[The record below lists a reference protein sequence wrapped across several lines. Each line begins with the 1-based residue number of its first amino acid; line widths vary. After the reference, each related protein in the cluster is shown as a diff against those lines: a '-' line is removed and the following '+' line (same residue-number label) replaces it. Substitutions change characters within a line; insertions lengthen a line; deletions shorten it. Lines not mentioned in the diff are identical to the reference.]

1 MKKNFKHVL
10 FYLCLIAAV
19 IIICAML
26 FRSDAPDRMGY
37 SDVVA
42 AFKQEEVREFEIDKN
57 NVLTMAFDK
66 DSPYAKY
73 KTGQNKDGS
82 IVYVEYKL
90 ASLSI
95 FHADLGE
102 TIVDQ
107 MTPHPTVDENGN
119 EIADPHVLIGEYVAP
134 TEYAA
139 WLSYLPIILVV
150 VSLIVMYIIM
160 TRQMSGGGA
169 GGGKMGMGNF
179 SKARAKMADAQA
191 KDKQIKKLNRDID
204 VYKAFSNDVTVYF
217 GAKAKALADMNRQ
230 AKAICVKA
238 LSYKHEAATVAE
250 SNTFDIFA
258 GVEIV

>member
-26 FRSDAPDRMGY
+26 FRSDAPERMKY
-37 SDVVA
+37 SDVVS
-42 AFKQEEVREFEIDKN
+42 AFKQEEVKEFEINKN

-66 DSPYAKY
+66 DSQFAKF

-95 FHADLGE
+95 FHADLGDDIE
-102 TIVDQ
+102 SQ
-107 MTPHPTVDENGN
+107 
-119 EIADPHVLIGEYVAP
+119 IASGALVGEYVAP

-139 WLSYLPIILVV
+139 WLSYLPIILIV

-169 GGGKMGMGNF
+169 GGGKMGMGSF
-179 SKARAKMADAQA
+179 AKARAKMADAQA
-191 KDKQIKKLNRDID
+191 KDSQGRTPLDLAKERNASPDLIKRL
-204 VYKAFSNDVTVYF
+204 
-217 GAKAKALADMNRQ
+217 Q
-230 AKAICVKA
+230 
-238 LSYKHEAATVAE
+238 EAATE
-250 SNTFDIFA
+250 SA
-258 GVEIV
+258 QPAAAR